1 LTGHRLKVDPAD
13 QQQGVFFVAASDGA
27 ETRATM
33 MMRNKP
39 ADLMFM
45 VPALASGD
53 YEIEVRT
60 ITTQDG
66 VVRRGRLRH
75 VVSVP

>member
-1 LTGHRLKVDPAD
+1 MDAAD
-13 QQQGVFFVAASDGA
+13 AQQGVFFIAADGA
-27 ETRATM
+27 ETRAAM

-60 ITTQDG
+60 ITRQDG
-66 VVRRGRLRH
+66 VVQRGRLRH
-75 VVSVP
+75 AVSVP

>member
-1 LTGHRLKVDPAD
+1 MTGHRLKVDAAD
-13 QQQGVFFVAASDGA
+13 AQQGVFFIAADGA

-60 ITTQDG
+60 ITRQDG
-66 VVRRGRLRH
+66 VVQRGRLRH

>member
-1 LTGHRLKVDPAD
+1 MTGHRLKVDAAD
-13 QQQGVFFVAASDGA
+13 TQQGVFFVAAGGGRDI
-27 ETRATM
+27 RAAM

-60 ITTQDG
+60 VTTQDG